1 MFLTRKH
8 LSRRAVLKGAGAAL
22 GLPLLDAM
30 VPAHTALANTAAA
43 PQTRLGFV
51 YFPHGAVQRFWQ
63 PKNTGR
69 DFEFSHIL
77 KPLEPLRDYVTVVSG
92 LRNKGAE
99 NAGGP
104 HSTTE
109 MSWLSGI
116 GRPGRT
122 ATGETGVSVDQ
133 VAVRHIGQGTPLPSI
148 ELCTEAGGY
157 NSLSYRTPVQQLE
170 MESNPRKVFYTLFGQ
185 GDNKEQRREIVQTT
199 GSLLDYVR
207 DATVSLNKEI
217 DAADRAIVSDYL
229 ESVREIERRVQ
240 KLKAGEAS
248 AVELPDAPLG
258 APDDFTELLDVQF
271 ELMALAW
278 QTNQTRVISFRMA
291 NEVSM
296 RAYTWLGISEAFHPL
311 SHHSEDAEK
320 IERLLRV
327 QVYHTERMAKFAQRL
342 KGIRDG
348 EKNLL
353 ENAAILFG
361 SNMANSDMHDADPVP
376 SALIGHAAGKIKGN
390 QHLHYPQ
397 DTPHANLLVTLA
409 QRAGVPLEKMADST
423 GAFAEV

>member
-1 MFLTRKH
+1 MIMFLTKKH
-8 LSRRAVLKGAGAAL
+8 LSRRTLLQGAGASIA
-22 GLPLLDAM
+22 LPLLDAM
-30 VPAHTALANTAAA
+30 IPANTALANTAAA
-43 PQTRLGFV
+43 PKAKLGFV
-51 YFPHGAVQRFWQ
+51 YFPHGAVQRFWV

-77 KPLEPLRDYVTVVSG
+77 KPLEPLREYVTVVSG

-109 MSWLSGI
+109 MSWLSGV
-116 GRPGRT
+116 GRPGRVGQNGT
-122 ATGETGVSVDQ
+122 SVDQ
-133 VAVRHIGQGTPLPSI
+133 IAAQHIGQGTPLPSL

-157 NSLSYRTPVQQLE
+157 SSLAFRTPTQQLE

-185 GDNKEQRREIVQTT
+185 GDNKEERNQIVQTT

-207 DATVSLNKEI
+207 DATASLNKEI
-217 DAADRAIVSDYL
+217 DATDRAVVSDYL

-240 KLKAGEAS
+240 KLKAGQGS

-278 QTNQTRVISFRMA
+278 QTGQTRVASFRMA

-296 RAYTWLGISEAFHPL
+296 RAYTWLNISEAFHPL
-311 SHHSEDAEK
+311 SHHSEDPEK
-320 IERLLRV
+320 VERLLRV
-327 QVYHTERMAKFAQRL
+327 QVYHTERMAQFARRL
-342 KGIRDG
+342 KGIPDG
-348 EKNLL
+348 EKTLL
-353 ENAAILFG
+353 DNAVVLFG

-376 SALIGHAAGKIKGN
+376 SALIGHGAGSIKGN
-390 QHLHYPQ
+390 QHLSYPK

-409 QRAGVPLEKMADST
+409 QRVGAPLEKLADST
-423 GAFAEV
+423 GAFSEV

>member
-1 MFLTRKH
+1 MFITRKH
-8 LSRRAVLKGAGAAL
+8 LSRRTVLRGIGASI

-30 VPAHTALANTAAA
+30 IPAHTALSQTAAA
-43 PQTRLGFV
+43 PRPRLGFV
-51 YFPHGAVQRFWQ
+51 YFAHGAVQRFWV

-99 NAGGP
+99 NSGGP
-104 HSTTE
+104 HATTE
-109 MSWLSGI
+109 LSWLSGV

-122 ATGETGVSVDQ
+122 NNGENGITVDQ
-133 VAVRHIGQGTPLPSI
+133 IAVKHMGMGTPLPSM
-148 ELCTEAGGY
+148 ELCTEPGGY
-157 NSLSYRTPVQQLE
+157 SSLCYRTPNQQLE
-170 MESNPRKVFYTLFGQ
+170 MENNPRKVFYTLFGQ
-185 GDNKEQRREIVQTT
+185 GDNKQERQQIVQTT

-207 DATVSLNKEI
+207 DATTALNREL

-229 ESVREIERRVQ
+229 DSVREIERRVQ
-240 KLKAGEAS
+240 KLKVSQESFGD
-248 AVELPDAPLG
+248 LPDAPLG

-278 QTNQTRVISFRMA
+278 QTNQTRIATFRMC

-296 RAYTWLGISEAFHPL
+296 RVYHWLDVAEAFHPL
-311 SHHSEDAEK
+311 SHHGEDAEK
-320 IERLLRV
+320 IQRLLRV
-327 QVYHTERMAKFAQRL
+327 QVYHTERVAKFAGRL
-342 KGIRDG
+342 KSIRDG

-353 ENAAILFG
+353 ENSAILFG
-361 SNMANSDMHDADPVP
+361 SNMANSDLHDADPVP
-376 SALIGHAAGKIKGN
+376 SALIGHCAGTIKGN
-390 QHLHYPQ
+390 QHLAYPQ
-397 DTPHANLLVTLA
+397 DTPHSNLLLTMLHRVGMNQ
-409 QRAGVPLEKMADST
+409 QRFGDST

>member
-1 MFLTRKH
+1 MIMFLTKKH
-8 LSRRAVLKGAGAAL
+8 LSRRTLLQGAGASIA
-22 GLPLLDAM
+22 LPLLDAM
-30 VPAHTALANTAAA
+30 IPAHTALANTAAA
-43 PQTRLGFV
+43 PKAKLGFV
-51 YFPHGAVQRFWQ
+51 YFPHGAVQRFWV

-77 KPLEPLRDYVTVVSG
+77 KPLEPLREYVTVVSG

-109 MSWLSGI
+109 MSWLSGV
-116 GRPGRT
+116 GRPGRVGQNGT
-122 ATGETGVSVDQ
+122 SVDQ
-133 VAVRHIGQGTPLPSI
+133 IAAQHIGQGTPLPSL

-157 NSLSYRTPVQQLE
+157 SSLAFRTPTQQLE

-185 GDNKEQRREIVQTT
+185 GDNKEERNQIVQTT

-207 DATVSLNKEI
+207 DATASLNKEI
-217 DAADRAIVSDYL
+217 DATDRAVVSDYL

-240 KLKAGEAS
+240 KLKAGQGS

-278 QTNQTRVISFRMA
+278 QTGQTRVASFRMA

-296 RAYTWLGISEAFHPL
+296 RAYTWLNISEAFHPL
-311 SHHSEDAEK
+311 SHHSEDPEK
-320 IERLLRV
+320 VERLLRV
-327 QVYHTERMAKFAQRL
+327 QVYHTERMAQFARRL
-342 KGIRDG
+342 KGIPDG
-348 EKNLL
+348 EKTLL
-353 ENAAILFG
+353 DNAVILFG

-376 SALIGHAAGKIKGN
+376 SALIGHGAGSVKGN
-390 QHLHYPQ
+390 QHLSYPK

-409 QRAGVPLEKMADST
+409 QRVGVPLEKLADST
-423 GAFAEV
+423 GAFSEV